1 MPKTKLA
8 QRLRGP
14 TYKWFGGIVGSH
26 LSLMGMDQMDL
37 PGRSAPTW
45 RKYIREPGTMDLAHF
60 ILLMDTL
67 NIATDERHKILD
79 LLTEDIRGDK
89 KWQKSKQEHN

>member
-37 PGRSAPTW
+37 PGRSA
-45 RKYIREPGTMDLAHF
+45 RYRMAEEPAC
-60 ILLMDTL
+60 
-67 NIATDERHKILD
+67 HKILD